1 LIFTTRRNLI
11 FINEL
16 RRDPKIIYAKSVYLS
31 DTETKHTCHI
41 HHTDNHSIRNTQDH
55 SMIIL

>member
-16 RRDPKIIYAKSVYLS
+16 RRNPKIIYAKSVYLS
-31 DTETKHTCHI
+31 DTETKQQY
-41 HHTDNHSIRNTQDH
+41 SFE
-55 SMIIL
+55 